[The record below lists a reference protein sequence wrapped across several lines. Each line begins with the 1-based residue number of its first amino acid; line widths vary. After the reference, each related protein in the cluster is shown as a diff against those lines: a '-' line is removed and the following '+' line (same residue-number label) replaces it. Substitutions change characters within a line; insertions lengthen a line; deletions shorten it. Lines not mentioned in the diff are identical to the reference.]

1 MSSTIAQKGS
11 DQSKRSRRDRKWLA
25 EFDRSA
31 ALLYDNLAMRYGES
45 DAASL
50 VRNARERFK
59 DILAVVSWVDGR
71 SALAMNSFLGI
82 TAQELAV
89 YQTIDARG
97 GTPSEAWELCHEAI
111 RLRMEHMPRWKRW
124 LLNRVLFSRLVRH
137 VIRRRA
143 KNPEPLR
150 VGDFETRSVVGDGID
165 FDFGVDYIRCGNLEL
180 ARKVGA
186 DAFAPYLC
194 MSDIAL
200 SDGLGWGLIRTQSLA
215 DGCSHCDFRFKQGGE
230 TRITSRTP
238 AVQETIDRIARAE
251 AAGGPRS

>member
-1 MSSTIAQKGS
+1 MSLTTAQKSSTPS
-11 DQSKRSRRDRKWLA
+11 NRSRRVRKWLA

-31 ALLYDNLAMRYGES
+31 ALLHDNLAMRYGES
-45 DAASL
+45 DAAAL
-50 VRNARERFK
+50 VRGARERCE
-59 DILAVVSWVDGR
+59 DILAVVSWVGER
-71 SALAMNSFLGI
+71 SAPAMNTFLGI

-111 RLRMEHMPRWKRW
+111 RLRMKHMPRWKRW
-124 LLNRVLFSRLVRH
+124 LLNRILFSRLVRH
-137 VIRRRA
+137 VIRQRA

-150 VGDFETRSVVGDGID
+150 AGGFETRSVVGDGVE
-165 FDFGVDYIRCGNLEL
+165 FDHGVDYVRCGNLEL

-200 SDGLGWGLIRTQSLA
+200 SDGLGWGLIRTQTLA

-230 TRITSRTP
+230 TQIISRTP

-251 AAGGPRS
+251 AAGGSRS